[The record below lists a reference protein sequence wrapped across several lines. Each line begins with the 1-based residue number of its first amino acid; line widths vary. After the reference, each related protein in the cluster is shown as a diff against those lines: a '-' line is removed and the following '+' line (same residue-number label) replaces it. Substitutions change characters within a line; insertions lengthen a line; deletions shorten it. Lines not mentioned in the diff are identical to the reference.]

1 MFGITSFIS
10 AQPSRRGVKTKEMVE
25 VAYIEK
31 GPFMKL
37 IKKYPEDY
45 ERFLMLKDNYNM
57 N

>member
-10 AQPSRRGVKTKEMVE
+10 EQPTRRGAKTKEMIE

-31 GPFMKL
+31 GHFIKL